1 MVQPVAIVEHC
12 QGICRNQ
19 LVLQMQIDKQNNKC
33 TPETEYRCRES
44 KENLRSARNNA
55 TRRVASNNQ
64 KRLYIRT
71 ILHRASANKATNRRR
86 HKIDHRDKRQDNI
99 IEKARLQIFFEP
111 KTWGKRKRHKQG
123 KSFKHYRNSQFH
135 LEMMNLQTGHLR
147 ACTDF
152 GKQETTIGDNG

>member
-33 TPETEYRCRES
+33 TPETKYWCRKS
-44 KENLRSARNNA
+44 KENLRSACNNA